1 MLTTSEEVRNMEQK
15 AIING
20 VDNPNLMSVDSTEP
34 FQTDAD
40 VLKKEDEEKLT
51 EKKEEKEEKIEEKP
65 DVEKKEEKPAEVK
78 EKQESS
84 KETPLRGADKRIAE
98 LTRKF
103 RSTERERDFE
113 RGKRQEAEEKL
124 KELSAKIPVVDRP
137 KKEDFDDEE
146 SFIEALTD
154 WKIETK
160 LKVSREEIA
169 KTVEEKEEKESV
181 DKTYD
186 ELDAVMERGR
196 EKYNDFNDL
205 VLAEDL
211 VLSTGV
217 SELVLLSDKPEDVFY
232 YLATHADESAELST
246 MSPTKAAIRIGVI
259 EAKLEK
265 EEKVEEKPL
274 EEKKEEKPPVKKKQT
289 NAPEPIVPVR
299 TTGVIDKD
307 PSSMTPKEYRAWRER
322 NKE

>member
-246 MSPTKAAIRIGVI
+246 MSPTKASIRIGVI